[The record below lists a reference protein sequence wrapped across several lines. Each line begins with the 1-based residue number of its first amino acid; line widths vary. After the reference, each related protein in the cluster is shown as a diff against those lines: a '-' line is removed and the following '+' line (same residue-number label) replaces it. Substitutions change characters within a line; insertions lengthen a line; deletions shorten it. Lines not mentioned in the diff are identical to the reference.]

1 MYPPFFIVVQEEIL
15 SQVVESGRLTEKLN
29 SFFGT
34 SIHIIAVIFM
44 ARFIIDITTRMLLP
58 FIPQISS
65 GLGLTVVGFSWLL
78 FLRALVNVT
87 GPIFGMWSD
96 RYGRRQMMA
105 IGLVCQAVGV
115 LGLALSWQ
123 WWAALPI
130 FISGLSIAAFIPAQQ
145 AYISDQVV
153 YQKRGRALA
162 TVEFGWSTSAIVSLP
177 IAGWMIDSFGW
188 RSPFLL
194 LGVISLIGTAIVW
207 WGLPPAAEHRTNS
220 GLSWLETR
228 TVFYKTNVLATVGV
242 ALLVFVGVSMF
253 MAVWGVW
260 LTTDFQFTATAL
272 GWVATAVGLAELGG
286 AVVSSLFIDRI
297 GKKRGSQWGLF
308 LTFAVFLALPLT
320 QATLGLA
327 IFTLILLG
335 LLFEFII
342 VSLIPLYSEQVPEA
356 RGTVLALTVLG
367 LGLGSAIGTPIAT
380 TLWQQSGLT
389 AVAMVG
395 AAAVLLAL
403 GLVWNF
409 LVEGNEAS

>member
-1 MYPPFFIVVQEEIL
+1 VYSPFFTIIQEEIL
-15 SQVVESGRLTEKLN
+15 SQVAESSRLTKKLD

-34 SIHIIAVIFM
+34 SIYIISVIFM
-44 ARFIIDITTRMLLP
+44 ARFIIDMTTRMLLP
-58 FIPQISS
+58 FIPQISA

-78 FLRALVNVT
+78 FLRSLVNVA
-87 GPIFGMWSD
+87 GPVFGMWSD

-105 IGLVCQAVGV
+105 IGLLCQAVGV

-123 WWAALPI
+123 WWATLPI
-130 FISGLSIAAFIPAQQ
+130 IISGLSIAAFVPAQQ
-145 AYISDQVV
+145 AYISDQVA
-153 YQKRGRALA
+153 YRKRGRALA

-177 IAGWMIDSFGW
+177 IVGWMIDTIGW

-194 LGVISLIGTAIVW
+194 LSLISLGGTAIVW
-207 WGLPPAAEHRTNS
+207 WGLPPASEHRTHA
-220 GLSWLETR
+220 GLSWTETR
-228 TVFYKTNVLATVGV
+228 TVFLKANVLATVGV

-260 LTTDFQFTATAL
+260 LTTDFQFNATSL

-286 AVVSSLFIDRI
+286 AIVSSLFIDRI
-297 GKKRGSQWGLF
+297 GKKRGSQLGLLLTVAIF
-308 LTFAVFLALPLT
+308 LTLPLT
-320 QATLGLA
+320 QASLWLA
-327 IFTLILLG
+327 IPILILLG

-380 TLWQQSGLT
+380 TLWQQSGLS
-389 AVAMVG
+389 AVAIVG
-395 AAAVLLAL
+395 AAALLVAL

-409 LVEGNEAS
+409 LVEASAPS